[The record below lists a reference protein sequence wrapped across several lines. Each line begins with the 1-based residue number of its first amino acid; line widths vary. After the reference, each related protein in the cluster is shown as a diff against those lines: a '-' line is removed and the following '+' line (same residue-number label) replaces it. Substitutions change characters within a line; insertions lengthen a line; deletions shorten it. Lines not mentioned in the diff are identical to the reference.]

1 MKVHH
6 LMGSAPYYT
15 NCFLLTD
22 NMGNAVLID
31 CSIKWEKI
39 EEILKNDKAEL
50 KAILMTHGHH
60 DHRECFDEVVKNSGA
75 PVYMGRSDIAQFHLS
90 DVCTEYKDKEAFEIG
105 EMKIFAFHT
114 PGHTQ
119 GSYCFKCEDM
129 LFSGDTLFA
138 GTVGRTDLPGGDFET
153 IMKSMRVIAE
163 VIKNQNPK
171 VMPGHAH
178 FSTFNIEKVQNPYL
192 KEAIK
197 CL

>member
-1 MKVHH
+1 
-6 LMGSAPYYT
+6 MGSAPYYT

-90 DVCTEYKDKEAFEIG
+90 DVCIEY
-105 EMKIFAFHT
+105 
-114 PGHTQ
+114 
-119 GSYCFKCEDM
+119 
-129 LFSGDTLFA
+129 
-138 GTVGRTDLPGGDFET
+138 
-153 IMKSMRVIAE
+153 
-163 VIKNQNPK
+163 
-171 VMPGHAH
+171 
-178 FSTFNIEKVQNPYL
+178 
-192 KEAIK
+192 
-197 CL
+197 